1 MMKGRPI
8 LAVILALTL
17 ALVLACSPIAPSAT
31 GISKSDIEAI
41 NAARAARSAAIANRD
56 AAASAAVATEDGV
69 ILPPNLPPRQG
80 QSALREWFANFPA
93 TSVSFTSIAIDG
105 AAGIAYDRGTYEA
118 TSKEGTVTP
127 GKYLWIW
134 RQQSD
139 GSWRVAIAMWNLNA
153 PAP

>member
-1 MMKGRPI
+1 VKFSPI

-17 ALVLACSPIAPSAT
+17 ALVLACSPISASAI
-31 GISKSDIEAI
+31 GISTSDKEAI
-41 NAARAARSAAIANRD
+41 NAARTARSTAIANRD
-56 AAASAAVATEDGV
+56 AAAAAAVATEDGV
-69 ILPPNLPPRQG
+69 MLPPNLPPRQG
-80 QSALREWFANFPA
+80 QAALREWFTNFPS
-93 TSVSFTSIAIDG
+93 TSVTFTSIEIDG
-105 AAGIAYDRGTYEA
+105 DNRIAYDRGTYAA

-134 RQQSD
+134 RKQGD